1 MFKFFFLIMTAIF
14 LTALASAQDSS
25 FLSRPSPFAGSTLLS
40 LATFEEV
47 RKEIGLTPA
56 DEAHV
61 DQLVDKFTVE
71 IGQSF
76 KKTEDDFEA
85 GQNDLDRL
93 SNTYDDKLMLVPSAS
108 ETARLRQL
116 YIQYVGVLA
125 VNRPDIAQQLGVTD
139 DQKAQLTELQTVEHH
154 KFKVLLEQSLPMQ
167 EAQDQMRQN
176 REDYKGAL
184 SKVLSKDQRETLKS
198 LAGVHFEF
206 QKIES

>member
-93 SNTYDDKLMLVPSAS
+93 SNTYDDKLMLVLSAS

-125 VNRPDIAQQLGVTD
+125 VNRPDIAQLLGVTD

-154 KFKVLLEQSLPMQ
+154 KFKALLEQSLPMQ

-198 LAGVHFEF
+198 LAGAHFEF